1 MSSLGVTAEYP
12 ATSSRYCLPCALK
25 SMEPMQKERSRSA
38 SEVAR
43 CKCARATHV
52 SQMRDCS
59 QSKLINALK
68 GYSVLSKCFFLLAFS
83 NENQIHITGPCPAAR
98 KQFHQQHTKANRCF
112 STEPDA
118 NHYEK
123 FLAEQKQREYMWR
136 VNKAAKRQRIDSVP
150 TEDNSIGTSTPPN
163 TPPVPVD
170 KTHELRAKLHSK
182 TEECEWLKR
191 KVEEMKETN
200 GVFEKAQHTLQENLC
215 KVTIQLCY

>member
-1 MSSLGVTAEYP
+1 M
-12 ATSSRYCLPCALK
+12 
-25 SMEPMQKERSRSA
+25 
-38 SEVAR
+38 
-43 CKCARATHV
+43 
-52 SQMRDCS
+52 
-59 QSKLINALK
+59 
-68 GYSVLSKCFFLLAFS
+68 FFCWLLATKTKS
-83 NENQIHITGPCPAAR
+83 TSQVPAKQPENSSISTTQKPTTAS
-98 KQFHQQHTKANRCF
+98 

-150 TEDNSIGTSTPPN
+150 TADNSIHTSTPPS

-170 KTHELRAKLHSK
+170 ETHELRAKLHSK
-182 TEECEWLKR
+182 TEECERLKR
-191 KVEEMKETN
+191 KVEEMKEMN

>member
-1 MSSLGVTAEYP
+1 M
-12 ATSSRYCLPCALK
+12 
-25 SMEPMQKERSRSA
+25 
-38 SEVAR
+38 
-43 CKCARATHV
+43 
-52 SQMRDCS
+52 
-59 QSKLINALK
+59 
-68 GYSVLSKCFFLLAFS
+68 FFLLAFS
-83 NENQIHITGPCPAAR
+83 NKNQIHITGPCQAAR
-98 KQFHQQHTKANRCF
+98 KQFHQHHTKASAS

-150 TEDNSIGTSTPPN
+150 TADNSIHTSTPPS

-170 KTHELRAKLHSK
+170 ETHELRAKLHSK
-182 TEECEWLKR
+182 TEECERLKR
-191 KVEEMKETN
+191 KVEEMKEMN